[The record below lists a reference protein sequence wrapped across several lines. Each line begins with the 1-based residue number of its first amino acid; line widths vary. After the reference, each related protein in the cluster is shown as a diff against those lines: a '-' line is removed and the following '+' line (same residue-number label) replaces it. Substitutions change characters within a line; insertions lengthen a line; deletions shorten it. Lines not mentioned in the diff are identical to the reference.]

1 MDTQAR
7 RGAKAKL
14 PIRKKSTRTK
24 SLIPSTPNATFT
36 HVDDKLLQWQRCT
49 KWNCLKCLK
58 YCDTEYELLTKM
70 ESVHLYCRKCEEH
83 AVVDVQN
90 DMDVEEKCKFFLGKM
105 EKRMDKLETTVQL
118 KADREDLEQLCERV
132 SNVETGVGEMDKQ
145 IKESMAELEQERQ
158 ELDRRRNNLMVFN
171 VTESE
176 NEQGEVRKT
185 EDTKKMQD
193 IMQEL
198 GLGDMELRTVVRVGR
213 RVEGQNRPMQA
224 ILPSEACKDKVLRR
238 LQEMKAA
245 GVDDRHSPIHNLRI
259 SSDQTKKQ
267 REEYNNLKAKIYRRT
282 AAGEQNLVIRYGIIF
297 AKQPFRA
304 AGKKAKAG

>member
-1 MDTQAR
+1 MDTQAK

-14 PIRKKSTRTK
+14 LIRKKSTRTK
-24 SLIPSTPNATFT
+24 SSSDPDDALVSDKCNATFT
-36 HVDDKLLQWQRCT
+36 HVDDKLLQCERCT

-70 ESVHLYCRKCEEH
+70 EPVHWYCRKCEEH

-90 DMDVEEKCKFFLGKM
+90 GMDVEEKCKFFLGKM

-118 KADREDLEQLCERV
+118 KAASIKYRNRRRRDEH
-132 SNVETGVGEMDKQ
+132 
-145 IKESMAELEQERQ
+145 IKESMAVLEQERQ
-158 ELDRRRNNLMVFN
+158 EIDRRRNNLMTFN

-198 GLGDMELRTVVRVGR
+198 GLGDMELRT
-213 RVEGQNRPMQA
+213 P
-224 ILPSEACKDKVLRR
+224 P
-238 LQEMKAA
+238 
-245 GVDDRHSPIHNLRI
+245 
-259 SSDQTKKQ
+259 T
-267 REEYNNLKAKIYRRT
+267 T
-282 AAGEQNLVIRYGIIF
+282 AYDFCYLIQYKL
-297 AKQPFRA
+297 
-304 AGKKAKAG
+304 